1 MKSAGLLLISSA
13 KIAFCPVQS
22 KTILINTLYERY
34 TWKEV
39 PCLQNLAN
47 NTYEWF
53 VKAFHPK
60 SGLDLNFYKQNQMQR
75 RILSFMN
82 SHGYQTF
89 PEFLRAL
96 DQDRE
101 LYDAFFKHLT
111 INVTQFFRDANQWK
125 TLREVILP
133 KLLEKKPSLK
143 IWSAGCSS
151 GQEPY
156 SLAMTMMEYFPQVR
170 FSILA
175 TDIDVNV
182 LQQAKEGLYR
192 QSDFASTAPEIVQKY
207 FTVTDK
213 GYQIKDQVK
222 RAVTFQRQNLLTDR
236 FDSGFDLLSCRNVVI
251 YFTEDAKEMLYRK
264 FADSLNLGGILF
276 TGSTEHLFGM
286 NHLGLKSFAS
296 FFYSKQP

>member
-1 MKSAGLLLISSA
+1 MHN
-13 KIAFCPVQS
+13 PD
-22 KTILINTLYERY
+22 T
-34 TWKEV
+34 
-39 PCLQNLAN
+39 

-82 SHGYQTF
+82 SHGHMTYPDF
-89 PEFLRAL
+89 VKAL
-96 DQDRE
+96 NLDPI

-111 INVTQFFRDANQWK
+111 INVTQFFRDTNQWK
-125 TLREVILP
+125 TLREMILP
-133 KLLEKKPSLK
+133 KLLEKKTSLK

-156 SLAMTMMEYFPQVR
+156 SLAISIMEYFPQAR

-182 LQQAKEGLYR
+182 LQQAKNGVYR
-192 QSDFASTAPEIVQKY
+192 QADFASTAPELMQKY
-207 FTVTDK
+207 FTSIDN

-222 RAVTFQRQNLLTDR
+222 HSVTFQRQNLLTDQ
-236 FDSGFDLLSCRNVVI
+236 FDSGFDLLACRNVVI
-251 YFTEDAKEMLYRK
+251 YFTEEAKEMLYRK
-264 FADSLNLGGILF
+264 FAASLNSGGILF

-286 NHLGLKSFAS
+286 NYLGLKPVSS
-296 FFYSKQP
+296 FFYQKQL